1 MIDRTAISRYD
12 DFVSRPRGRRLE
24 TVDVRVGVWGRAR
37 ILRVKENS
45 TPIDAEFDVVVA
57 GGGPAGVL
65 HGCLLAKQGHS
76 VLIVERKDELG
87 TGVTWNV
94 SHEEYADLG
103 KTQAFTPEQWTEMA
117 VGDYQEGI
125 FRIFDRARGE
135 PRDFHFDEIC
145 NISVDERTFF
155 RCLLENHGPK
165 VWTGCTAAL
174 SAVTPTC
181 VLVDCCGAKPSR
193 RVRARLF
200 IDARGWASPLAGLV
214 HPARETESVFNVV
227 GVHTSKLPRETSPET
242 GRPIGLIAATYEDEI
257 GTPPVQP
264 ILERFSQY
272 VPGRNDGGEVLY
284 YFTRTATPDRLA
296 PLVDPML
303 HRLHHIVRGFS
314 VNLVSRTYYGH
325 IPGYYP
331 DRPFSGWTSRSSA
344 GDRTLLLGC
353 AAGQYSGLTGCA
365 FGALLRNAESI
376 SQRLDRLLRTDRL
389 SFRAL
394 RSIDI
399 DPRERLSQ
407 ALEELFGGSM
417 ELDAGEPLGTVN
429 RDWIL
434 FMEAVEGM
442 DARCKNEAFRD
453 KIPLATLNQL
463 AGITVGNRDLFRA
476 LLRNNHGHVAT
487 VLWTFLST
495 YARLLARE
503 AVLLATRR
511 RYRYLSGSARA
522 LVRLPQFLTRN
533 LHLYEQGRGIGRMQ
547 SGKG

>member
-1 MIDRTAISRYD
+1 
-12 DFVSRPRGRRLE
+12 
-24 TVDVRVGVWGRAR
+24 
-37 ILRVKENS
+37 
-45 TPIDAEFDVVVA
+45 
-57 GGGPAGVL
+57 
-65 HGCLLAKQGHS
+65 
-76 VLIVERKDELG
+76 
-87 TGVTWNV
+87 VT
-94 SHEEYADLG
+94 
-103 KTQAFTPEQWTEMA
+103 
-117 VGDYQEGI
+117 
-125 FRIFDRARGE
+125 
-135 PRDFHFDEIC
+135 
-145 NISVDERTFF
+145 
-155 RCLLENHGPK
+155 
-165 VWTGCTAAL
+165 
-174 SAVTPTC
+174 
-181 VLVDCCGAKPSR
+181 CCGEKRSR

-200 IDARGWASPLAGLV
+200 IDARGWASPLARLV
-214 HPARETESVFNVV
+214 HPAREIESVFNVV
-227 GVHTSKLPRETSPET
+227 GVHTSKLPRETSPAT

-257 GTPPVQP
+257 ETLPQPVQP

-272 VPGRNDGGEVLY
+272 VQGRNDGGEVLY

-314 VNLVSRTYYGH
+314 ENLVSRTYYGH

-331 DRPFSGWTSRSSA
+331 DRPFSGWTQRTSA

-353 AAGQYSGLTGCA
+353 AGGQYSGLTGCA
-365 FGALLRNAESI
+365 FGALLRNAASI
-376 SQRLDRLLRTDRL
+376 SQRLDRCLRMDRL

-407 ALEELFGGSM
+407 ALEELFGGAM
-417 ELDAGEPLGTVN
+417 ELDAGEPRGTVN

-453 KIPLATLNQL
+453 KIPLATLHQL
-463 AGITVGNRDLFRA
+463 AGITVGNRDLIRA

-487 VLWTFLST
+487 VVWTFLLT

-533 LHLYEQGRGIGRMQ
+533 LQLYEQGRGMGRMQ
-547 SGKG
+547 SMKG